1 MTLPHDT
8 PADEGLA
15 RLLSALAPRLLTA
28 KAELVAEI
36 EARMSVLL
44 GVEVREAFRAVAAQ
58 QQHAAPS
65 MNLDRAHKVG
75 AGARRSRVDR
85 GDARSRERFDR
96 QHINDLPDHDRHV

>member
-1 MTLPHDT
+1 MTQPHDT

-15 RLLSALAPRLLTA
+15 SLLLALAPRLLTP

-44 GVEVREAFRAVAAQ
+44 GVEVREAFSAVAAK

-65 MNLDRAHKVG
+65 MNLDRAHKSALVLIAHLLAEAVHR
-75 AGARRSRVDR
+75 AGKDET
-85 GDARSRERFDR
+85 DN
-96 QHINDLPDHDRHV
+96 I